1 MASDKNGKVSE
12 KVKGNDK
19 IKPEDKLKALETAL
33 TQIKKQFGEG
43 AVMRLGQNNTLQVE
57 SIPTGSLSLDLALG
71 IGGLPRGR
79 IVEIYG
85 PESSGKTCLLYTSG
99 EQHRLPALCILFYM
113 GGVIAPLLEQGAVC
127 VTEKLPRFLG
137 GTPVYQLPDAPVCFL
152 DGGRGAPQAADT
164 LETLYALGVRQVLTA
179 GMCGAF
185 SEQAEVGDRI
195 LPDKAFIEEGTSLHY
210 AEPRLFSTPSGTFL
224 EKVRRWFPEGKCLP
238 VVSTDAVFRQT
249 YEKEALWRRR
259 GAVGVDM
266 ETSAL
271 FTVAEYLGVEIAAVL
286 TVSDKHPEA
295 PGGKSW
301 HWGMTAQMRRG
312 FAEHCAAL
320 MREISMEK

>member
-1 MASDKNGKVSE
+1 MWYSR
-12 KVKGNDK
+12 
-19 IKPEDKLKALETAL
+19 EDRSAPVFTAA
-33 TQIKKQFGEG
+33 QHAESRHGDGE
-43 AVMRLGQNNTLQVE
+43 R
-57 SIPTGSLSLDLALG
+57 
-71 IGGLPRGR
+71 R
-79 IVEIYG
+79 
-85 PESSGKTCLLYTSG
+85 
-99 EQHRLPALCILFYM
+99 RLPALCILFYM
-113 GGVIAPLLEQGAVC
+113 GGVIAPLVEQGAVC
-127 VTEKLPRFLG
+127 VMEKLPRFLG

-152 DGGRGAPQAADT
+152 DGGRGAPQA
-164 LETLYALGVRQVLTA
+164 G
-179 GMCGAF
+179 
-185 SEQAEVGDRI
+185 VGDRI

-210 AEPRLFSTPSGTFL
+210 AEPRLFSTPSGAFL

-295 PGGKSW
+295 PGGKGW
-301 HWGMTAQMRRG
+301 HWGMTAQMRRE
-312 FAEHCAAL
+312 FAERCAAL
-320 MREISMEK
+320 MREISREK

>member
-1 MASDKNGKVSE
+1 MWYSR
-12 KVKGNDK
+12 
-19 IKPEDKLKALETAL
+19 EDRSAPVFTAA
-33 TQIKKQFGEG
+33 QHAESRHGDGE
-43 AVMRLGQNNTLQVE
+43 R
-57 SIPTGSLSLDLALG
+57 
-71 IGGLPRGR
+71 R
-79 IVEIYG
+79 
-85 PESSGKTCLLYTSG
+85 
-99 EQHRLPALCILFYM
+99 RLPALCILFYM
-113 GGVIAPLLEQGAVC
+113 GGVIAPLVEQGAVC
-127 VTEKLPRFLG
+127 VMEKLPRFLG

-185 SEQAEVGDRI
+185 SEQAGVGDRI

-210 AEPRLFSTPSGTFL
+210 AEPRLFSTPSGAFL

-295 PGGKSW
+295 PGGKGW
-301 HWGMTAQMRRG
+301 HWGMTAQMRWE
-312 FAEHCAAL
+312 FAERCAAL
-320 MREISMEK
+320 MREISREK

>member
-1 MASDKNGKVSE
+1 MWYSR
-12 KVKGNDK
+12 
-19 IKPEDKLKALETAL
+19 EDRSAPVFTAA
-33 TQIKKQFGEG
+33 QHI
-43 AVMRLGQNNTLQVE
+43 E
-57 SIPTGSLSLDLALG
+57 SRHSA
-71 IGGLPRGR
+71 
-79 IVEIYG
+79 
-85 PESSGKTCLLYTSG
+85 G
-99 EQHRLPALCILFYM
+99 EQYRLPALCILFYM

-249 YEKEALWRRR
+249 YEK
-259 GAVGVDM
+259 
-266 ETSAL
+266 
-271 FTVAEYLGVEIAAVL
+271 
-286 TVSDKHPEA
+286 
-295 PGGKSW
+295 
-301 HWGMTAQMRRG
+301 
-312 FAEHCAAL
+312 
-320 MREISMEK
+320 